1 MIASCA
7 QCWNLAPRQTF
18 ALATTARDKPA
29 DNRRNECKARRIC
42 EQYSWV
48 YYNKFRQI
56 AVAAKVGFL
65 AAARCYNTLMP
76 SREEHANTVVA
87 QVLNR
92 LLGMEVRAEVSGR
105 ADGRLLDFH
114 IAEHRIVLEA
124 KYDDFA
130 AAVQAAQ
137 NRWDNMHP
145 PPTIVGAISYHR
157 DFRENVGQ
165 AIRHDAAVEFAL
177 SGNRHADLHALKR
190 IGTVYDLAQSL
201 RRPAAI
207 LNPNTDEIEQAIGEI
222 EDALAAFYGV
232 IKNNR
237 GTLYKMANILQ
248 ASFNGDKEEEV
259 YEQSARVAG
268 LILFGAFLFQLA
280 LSHKHQ
286 KVTPPTTVDDLVKIR
301 QQWDIILTINYV
313 AIFGVAKRLLTE
325 SGVLKS
331 WLTPLIDTA
340 VRVQELAADGIDL
353 MGRVY
358 HQLLV
363 DAKPLG
369 AFYTSVPAATLM
381 AGLALH
387 SKNWGDD
394 ETWAD
399 LDFIKDF
406 RIADPACGSG
416 TLLAATC
423 WQMRD
428 NFSRADA
435 KINGVTIGG
444 KKTAN
449 PLDKLH
455 RHLLENVIWGY
466 DILETAGHLTAT
478 TLGLMSPEVDFRKA
492 HIYRTIIGDTNL
504 GAAAGSLEILEGT
517 PIFKRDQQVEKEN
530 PEEVPELDLCVMNPP
545 FVRGTIGHE
554 AFSFLPPKER
564 IAVHNRIRHLGKLH
578 QFVSDKGQGAAF
590 VALACQQKRQEFRIK
605 EGGCVAIILP
615 STFAVGMGKA
625 WSGARAKIEKHFDL
639 EILIVSRQ
647 NGRPNFSENTKLQEC
662 IIIARKRKNGDKPK
676 KKALFVVLSSNPQT
690 VDESHATVR
699 AIKQAKISGGDI
711 GDLRIDGESNALP
724 GITNGVIGQYA
735 FLPWH
740 GRNAWRGVSFANL
753 YLSLAAEN
761 FAVAG
766 NLNPFV
772 KKGKVPLKLLKELA
786 GFGSHRLNLYLNARI
801 VKDRRCRISPTPTAY
816 PGYYPGHYRATTGI
830 WQKDLCQISEKP
842 QCYILPLPQ
851 HEQWAE
857 NFYTKAGRIVL
868 CDSFGFNTMRRLAT
882 LISEPVQASHYWPIK
897 LHHETEQRLKAM
909 TLWLNS
915 TPSLLLIANFAQS
928 TYGAKVCFCQAAAK
942 DLPVFDLNTLTK
954 QQLKKLASLF
964 DKIAKGDGFL
974 PIPHMVHDETRKQI
988 DSAFAEI
995 CGLGDLSPLREA
1007 LAVEPIITNQSLGA
1021 AAD

>member
-29 DNRRNECKARRIC
+29 DNRRNECKARRIR
-42 EQYSWV
+42 EQYSWD

-65 AAARCYNTLMP
+65 AATRCYNTLMP

-222 EDALAAFYGV
+222 EGALAAFYGV
-232 IKNNR
+232 IQKKR

-268 LILFGAFLFQLA
+268 LILFGAFLFQFS
-280 LSHKHQ
+280 LSGTHEKI
-286 KVTPPTTVDDLVKIR
+286 KPPTQADGILQIKE
-301 QQWDIILTINYV
+301 QWDIILTINYV

-325 SGVLKS
+325 CGVLKS
-331 WLTPLIDTA
+331 WLTPLIDA
-340 VRVQELAADGIDL
+340 ALGVQELAMESVDL

-358 HQLLV
+358 HQLLA

-387 SKNWGDD
+387 AKNWGDD
-394 ETWAD
+394 EQWAD

-492 HIYRTIIGDTNL
+492 HIYRTIIGKTSD
-504 GAAAGSLEILEGT
+504 GKAAGSLELLDGDL
-517 PIFKRDQQVEKEN
+517 PIFIRDQQVETLER
-530 PEEVPELDLCVMNPP
+530 PEPLPELDLCIMNPP
-545 FVRGTIGHE
+545 FVRGTKDSL
-554 AFSFLPPKER
+554 SFGFLNEQER
-564 IAVHNRIRHLGKLH
+564 ELTRERVRELSIKH
-578 QFVSDKGQGAAF
+578 QFVHDGQGPAF
-590 VALACQQKRQEFRIK
+590 VALACHKRTKSHFIRP
-605 EGGCVAIILP
+605 GGCLALILP
-615 STFAVGMGKA
+615 ATFAVGMGA
-625 WSGARAKIEKHFDL
+625 SWRRARTQIEEKFDL
-639 EILIVSRQ
+639 EMLIVSRDSEH
-647 NGRPNFSENTKLQEC
+647 PNFSENTNLQEC
-662 IIIARKRKNGDKPK
+662 IVIARKRKPRAAK
-676 KKALFVVLSSNPQT
+676 KQKALFVVLRKNPKT
-690 VDESHATVR
+690 VDAALAAARIIARTRES
-699 AIKQAKISGGDI
+699 GDEI
-711 GDLRIDGESNALP
+711 
-724 GITNGVIGQYA
+724 GVIKNDSAKLLNNGTLGEFARMPY
-735 FLPWH
+735 L
-740 GRNAWRGVSFANL
+740 GKSAWRGISFANMR
-753 YLSLAAEN
+753 LSCAAESLMIN
-761 FAVAG
+761 HH
-766 NLNPFV
+766 LKPFV
-772 KKGKVPLKLLKELA
+772 RTGKIPLCPLSELA
-786 GFGSHRLNLYLNARI
+786 TIGSKRLDKYINDKNISSRRACLSKTVTPYFGYFPGQY
-801 VKDRRCRISPTPTAY
+801 RRD
-816 PGYYPGHYRATTGI
+816 TGI
-830 WQKDLCQISEKP
+830 SQKDLRNIAESP
-842 QCYILPLPQ
+842 QCHWLPLPDC
-851 HEQWAE
+851 EEWAE
-857 NFYTKAGRIVL
+857 SYYANAGRIVIAE
-868 CDSFGFNTMRRLAT
+868 SFGFTTMRRLAV
-882 LISEPVQASHYWPIK
+882 LLSQPVQAAHYWPIK
-897 LHHETEQRLKAM
+897 LRRGSVQKYKAS

-915 TPSLLLIANFAQS
+915 TIAVLLIAHFAQS
-928 TYGAKVCFCQAAAK
+928 TVGSKVNLSQAATEE
-942 DLPVFDLNTLTK
+942 LPVFNIETLNPA
-954 QQLKKLASLF
+954 QLKKLASLF

-1007 LAVEPIITNQSLGA
+1007 LAVEPIITN
-1021 AAD
+1021 